1 VSLTLHA
8 LSLSHSALSE
18 LPLGPPLSA
27 PLITP
32 LSLCVWAAQVLVAQ
46 DAAMDAAFLP
56 SLTSALTAANL
67 ERLSMAEFTAL
78 PPVAELAQ

>member
-1 VSLTLHA
+1 
-8 LSLSHSALSE
+8 
-18 LPLGPPLSA
+18 
-27 PLITP
+27 
-32 LSLCVWAAQVLVAQ
+32 VLVAQ